1 MQNQKVNIKKNLSYF
16 FKSSIKT
23 IKLID
28 ENQINKMVDGIRKLK
43 SKGRIF
49 LLEVVEVLE
58 TLLTQLMI
66 LENYVTLNVIHR
78 LTILQ
83 N

>member
-43 SKGRIF
+43 SKKGRIF
-49 LLEVVEVLE
+49 CWKWWKCWK
-58 TLLTQLMI
+58 
-66 LENYVTLNVIHR
+66 R
-78 LTILQ
+78 FSRS
-83 N
+83 